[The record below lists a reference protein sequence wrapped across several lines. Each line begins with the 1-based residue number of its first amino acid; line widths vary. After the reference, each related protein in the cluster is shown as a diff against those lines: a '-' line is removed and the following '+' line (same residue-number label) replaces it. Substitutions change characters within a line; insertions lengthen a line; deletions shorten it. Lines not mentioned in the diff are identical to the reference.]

1 MRDAGTMLNEE
12 KEDIKTAWS
21 NGCQSGIIIGGVIGS
36 ILITFCLLVLSAQ
49 AEPLNRVRKEKQQTL
64 ELPEEINQAKKGDL
78 LQVEKTGDTLGFG
91 FYRGEKFKK

>member
-1 MRDAGTMLNEE
+1 MNEAGYMVNEE
-12 KEDIKTAWS
+12 KEDIKTAFS
-21 NGCQSGIIIGGVIGS
+21 NGFQVGMIMGFV
-36 ILITFCLLVLSAQ
+36 ITFILMVILSLFLSAG
-49 AEPLNRVRKEKQQTL
+49 KEKQQTL